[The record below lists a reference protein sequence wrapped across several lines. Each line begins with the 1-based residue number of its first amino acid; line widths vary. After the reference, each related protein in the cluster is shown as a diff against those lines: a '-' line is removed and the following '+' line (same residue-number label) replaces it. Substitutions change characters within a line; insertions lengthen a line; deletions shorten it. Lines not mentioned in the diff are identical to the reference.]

1 MRGLYPILPIREIVL
16 LPGMITRI
24 QITHPQAVSA
34 VEFHLQHARPLVVVP
49 QLGVD
54 VDEILPEDLNPIGCL
69 AVVQKVVRLGD
80 GTLRLLIEGQARV
93 SVSGVRNDPEAG
105 LSAAAR
111 PEREGV
117 TSPEQVEAL
126 AQKVRE
132 GLKAL
137 ITSQPSHVPILG
149 RVADLEMPP
158 GRLADMVAANLTL
171 PHPARLTYL
180 NELSIDARLDK
191 VVLDLAREQE
201 LFNIAARVQKEVQTT
216 MDRQQREYYLREQIR
231 GLRKELG
238 EVPEALDEASA
249 LEKKLREAGMPAAS
263 LEEALRELERL
274 RRMHPDAA
282 EYTVTR
288 TWLEWLAAMPWSV
301 TTEDKTDIHEA
312 ARVLDEDHYGLEKVK
327 DRILEY
333 LAVRQLNPSGK
344 GPVLCFLG
352 PPGVGKTSL
361 GRSIAK
367 ALGRNFQ
374 RVSLGGV
381 KDEAEIRGHRR
392 TYVGALPGRIIHAM
406 KRAASRNPVIIL
418 DEIDKIGKDQR
429 GDPSSALLEVLDP
442 EQNHEFSDHYL
453 DVAFDLSQVLFICT
467 ANQGDPIPSA
477 LYDRLEIIEIPG
489 YILEEKLEIAR
500 RHLLPRART
509 AHGLREDQLQVSA
522 EAVRG
527 VVEAYTH
534 EAGVRGLERQL
545 GALHRKVARKVVE
558 GATDPFVVAN
568 EADVTTLL
576 GPPRHLHEVAEA
588 ATQPGIVIGLAWT
601 EAGGDILFIEA
612 TGYSGAGGGL
622 KLTGKLG
629 EVMKESVE
637 AALSVIRTRAD
648 ALGIDPA
655 VFRDGTLHV
664 HVPAGAIPKDVH
676 SAGAGM
682 VTALMS
688 LLTCRV
694 VRPALAM
701 TGEITL
707 RGRVMQVGGIKEEV
721 LAARRAG
728 GTEVILPARNKADL
742 EDIPAPLRSELRYH
756 FVETVDEVLALAL
769 EAEARFPAFAPKA
782 APKT

>member
-54 VDEILPEDLNPIGCL
+54 VDDILPEDLNPIGCL

-105 LSAAAR
+105 LSATAR

-117 TSPEQVEAL
+117 TSPEQVDAL

-137 ITSQPSHVPILG
+137 INSQPSHVPSLG

-180 NELSIDARLDK
+180 NELSVDARLDK

-333 LAVRQLNPSGK
+333 LAVRQLNPTGK

-500 RHLLPRART
+500 RHLLPRARV

-545 GALHRKVARKVVE
+545 GSLHRKVARKVVE
-558 GATDPFVVAN
+558 GATEAFVVAN

-576 GPPRHLHEVAEA
+576 GPPRHLREVAEA

-664 HVPAGAIPKDVH
+664 HVPAGAIPKDGP
-676 SAGAGM
+676 SAGVGM

-688 LLTCRV
+688 LLTGRV

-707 RGRVMQVGGIKEEV
+707 RGRVMQVGGIKEKV

-728 GTEVILPARNKADL
+728 VTEVILPARNKADL

-756 FVETVDEVLALAL
+756 FVDTVDEVLALAL
-769 EAEARFPAFAPKA
+769 EAEARFPAFAPKP
-782 APKT
+782 APKA

>member
-1 MRGLYPILPIREIVL
+1 
-16 LPGMITRI
+16 
-24 QITHPQAVSA
+24 
-34 VEFHLQHARPLVVVP
+34 
-49 QLGVD
+49 
-54 VDEILPEDLNPIGCL
+54 
-69 AVVQKVVRLGD
+69 
-80 GTLRLLIEGQARV
+80 
-93 SVSGVRNDPEAG
+93 
-105 LSAAAR
+105 
-111 PEREGV
+111 
-117 TSPEQVEAL
+117 
-126 AQKVRE
+126 
-132 GLKAL
+132 
-137 ITSQPSHVPILG
+137 
-149 RVADLEMPP
+149 
-158 GRLADMVAANLTL
+158 
-171 PHPARLTYL
+171 
-180 NELSIDARLDK
+180 
-191 VVLDLAREQE
+191 
-201 LFNIAARVQKEVQTT
+201 
-216 MDRQQREYYLREQIR
+216 
-231 GLRKELG
+231 
-238 EVPEALDEASA
+238 
-249 LEKKLREAGMPAAS
+249 
-263 LEEALRELERL
+263 
-274 RRMHPDAA
+274 
-282 EYTVTR
+282 
-288 TWLEWLAAMPWSV
+288 
-301 TTEDKTDIHEA
+301 
-312 ARVLDEDHYGLEKVK
+312 
-327 DRILEY
+327 
-333 LAVRQLNPSGK
+333 
-344 GPVLCFLG
+344 
-352 PPGVGKTSL
+352 VGKTSL

-545 GALHRKVARKVVE
+545 GSLHRKVARKVVE
-558 GATDPFVVAN
+558 GATEAFVVAN

-576 GPPRHLHEVAEA
+576 GPPRHLREVAEA

-664 HVPAGAIPKDVH
+664 HVPAGAIPKDGP
-676 SAGAGM
+676 SAGVGM

-688 LLTCRV
+688 LLTGRV

-707 RGRVMQVGGIKEEV
+707 RGRVMQVGGIKEKV

-728 GTEVILPARNKADL
+728 VTEVILPARNKADL

-756 FVETVDEVLALAL
+756 FVDTVDEVLALAL
-769 EAEARFPAFAPKA
+769 EAEARFPAFAPKP
-782 APKT
+782 APKA